1 MNTASGA
8 IAISAAQDINFDYI
22 NLKSLPE
29 IWQITANQFGDTIA
43 LWDPHAKPE
52 VKINYR
58 DLNTQ
63 INWFAT
69 GLQALSIQSQ
79 EKIALFADNSP
90 RWFIADQGIM
100 TSGAVDVVRSA
111 GAEQQELAYILENS
125 DSTALVVEN
134 LRTLTKLSSDLPSLP
149 IKLVVLLSDEEPSI
163 NSEDSELKI
172 VNFSELIE
180 LGQNNQ
186 LQPVEQNKDTLATLL
201 YTSGTT
207 GKPKGVM
214 LTHGNLLHQVNYVK
228 TVFQP
233 KSGDVILSIL
243 PSWHAYER
251 AAEYFFLGSRGN
263 SDLYFYSLF

>member
-90 RWFIADQGIM
+90 RWFIADQGNYDLWRCRCGTFCRSRTAGISVY
-100 TSGAVDVVRSA
+100 SG
-111 GAEQQELAYILENS
+111 
-125 DSTALVVEN
+125 
-134 LRTLTKLSSDLPSLP
+134 K
-149 IKLVVLLSDEEPSI
+149 
-163 NSEDSELKI
+163 
-172 VNFSELIE
+172 
-180 LGQNNQ
+180 
-186 LQPVEQNKDTLATLL
+186 
-201 YTSGTT
+201 
-207 GKPKGVM
+207 
-214 LTHGNLLHQVNYVK
+214 
-228 TVFQP
+228 
-233 KSGDVILSIL
+233 
-243 PSWHAYER
+243 
-251 AAEYFFLGSRGN
+251 
-263 SDLYFYSLF
+263 